1 MVNKKKTK
9 KHDRF
14 AMSVGIPV
22 IRPVPRLFSVL
33 FFCVTCLVFISSCTR
48 NHYEAPEMRA
58 VWIHQG
64 MFDANETRAAGQIDT
79 LFTRYAG
86 IGINNIFCF
95 NALKVDN
102 HLSWDFLR
110 VLIDAGKRH
119 SIGIHPILYPGYH
132 VNLERALA
140 EHPEWLI
147 RDMQGQVQP
156 HLNLA
161 LPEVRQYWIDRVK
174 DALSY
179 DIAGIHL
186 DYIRFPLNQGYSY
199 DSLTCAMFRQE
210 WGFSP
215 LEVSHDSGSMIWCEW
230 IKWNARQVTALVTG
244 IRDVINESG
253 KSVLLGADVFPDAGL
268 SFYEI
273 GQDWAL
279 WMQTG
284 LVDIVCPMLYT
295 SNPEHFRSYVQQA
308 LEAADG
314 KCAVYPGIGIATSH
328 NRISKKSLVEEVEI
342 TRGFSCNGFAFFSG
356 YSLTP
361 DMIDTLRLTVLNQ

>member
-1 MVNKKKTK
+1 MIPQRYDVTK
-9 KHDRF
+9 Q
-14 AMSVGIPV
+14 ANT
-22 IRPVPRLFSVL
+22 RLFKKRFYAL
-33 FFCVTCLVFISSCTR
+33 ILCIIILPLISSC
-48 NHYEAPEMRA
+48 NQEKKKEAEMRGI
-58 VWIHQG
+58 WIHQG
-64 MFDANETRAAGQIDT
+64 MFDPDLGKATAQMDS
-79 LFTRYAG
+79 LFIRYAA
-86 IGINNIFCF
+86 IDINNIFCF
-95 NALKVDN
+95 NALKED
-102 HLSWDFLR
+102 HPLGWDFLQ
-110 VLIDAGKRH
+110 VLIEEGKKH
-119 SIGIHPILYPGYH
+119 GMGIHPIIYPGYQ
-132 VNLERALA
+132 VNLEKALV
-140 EHPEWLI
+140 EHPDWLI
-147 RDMQGQVQP
+147 RDMNGQVMP
-156 HLNLA
+156 HFNLA

-244 IRDVINESG
+244 IRDVIKESG

-273 GQDWAL
+273 GQDWAS

-295 SNPEHFRSYVQQA
+295 SNPEHFRSYVLRA

-314 KCAVYPGIGIATSH
+314 KCAVHPGIGIATSH
-328 NRISKKSLVEEVEI
+328 NRISKKTLVEEVEI
-342 TRGFSCNGFAFFSG
+342 TREFSCNGFAFFSG